1 MNVLKVFLTTVILLP
16 LALIGGS
23 ANASDAGGCPAFN
36 ASMVDAAMLAADL
49 SQIDPLVGAAQDSPK
64 DGTIICYWETN
75 VSDGLKGWFY
85 VQVEDGVA
93 QVIGNEPYATSEVA
107 TARTAVFDLS
117 PAQQHACRAQVLKS
131 FVWQQ
136 YCKPLLP

>member
-1 MNVLKVFLTTVILLP
+1 MKILQIIATVLLLP
-16 LALIGGS
+16 LTFIGNQAYAVDGR
-23 ANASDAGGCPAFN
+23 GCPAFN

-49 SQIDPLVGAAQDSPK
+49 SQVDPLVGNAWDSPM
-64 DGTIICYWETN
+64 DGSIVCYWETN

-85 VQVEDGVA
+85 VQVEDGTA

-117 PAQQHACRAQVLKS
+117 LAQQHACRAQVLQS
-131 FVWQQ
+131 FVWKR
-136 YCKPLLP
+136 YCKPMLP